1 MGRSYKT
8 IFLYILMARLSVL
21 AYVAHFVF
29 FIDVWILTQRAN
41 VASRRATNLATHLP
55 YKNIIPSPSPLLYFA
70 KIHIFIDIPVVLL
83 LVYLLLGGK
92 EVNVVK
98 VLA

>member
-1 MGRSYKT
+1 
-8 IFLYILMARLSVL
+8 VL

-29 FIDVWILTQRAN
+29 LRDVWILTQRHN

-70 KIHIFIDIPVVLL
+70 KIHIFNDLTVVLL
-83 LVYLLLGGK
+83 LVYLLLGRN
-92 EVNVVK
+92 EVSVVK